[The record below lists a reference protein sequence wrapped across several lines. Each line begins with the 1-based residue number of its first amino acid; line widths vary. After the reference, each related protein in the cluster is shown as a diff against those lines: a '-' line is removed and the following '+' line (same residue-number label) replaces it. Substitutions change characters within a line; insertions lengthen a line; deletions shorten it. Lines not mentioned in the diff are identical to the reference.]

1 MHAQV
6 QPTEEEAKPGRVVRL
21 YTPPATLSGRLW
33 NWRYLILRRVTQLG
47 ILAMFFGTARYGW
60 EVAGRPLLTGN
71 LSASEFLGVIPMAD
85 PFAVLQQ
92 LLTLHVLD
100 KEVLI
105 GAAIVL
111 GFYALIAGRTFCAW
125 VCPVNLVTDAAGWLR
140 AKLRV
145 PDFCSLSRNIRYW
158 LLVLAL
164 ILSVLTGVAAFEW
177 VSPISML
184 HREIVFGI
192 GLGLTAIAGIFLLDL
207 LVVKH
212 GWCGHLCP
220 LGAFYSFVGR
230 IAQLRVRFDDNSCTR
245 CAECVRVCPEPK
257 VLDFKLAAE
266 NGLVV
271 SGECTNCARCI
282 PICPENSLS
291 FDFRPLIKQH
301 NSTATQQA
309 RRPS

>member
-6 QPTEEEAKPGRVVRL
+6 QPSEELKPGRVVRL
-21 YTPPATLSGRLW
+21 FTPPATLSGKLW
-33 NWRYLILRRVTQLG
+33 GWRYLILRRFTQLG

-60 EVAGRPLLTGN
+60 EAVGRPLLSGN

-100 KEVLI
+100 NEVLI

-111 GFYALIAGRTFCAW
+111 GFYALIAGRTFCSW

-140 AKLRV
+140 ARLRV
-145 PDFCSLSRNIRYW
+145 PDFRSLSRNVRYW
-158 LLVLAL
+158 FLAL
-164 ILSVLTGVAAFEW
+164 ALLLSALTGVAAFEW

-207 LVVKH
+207 LVVRH

-220 LGAFYSFVGR
+220 LGAFYSLLGR
-230 IAQLRVRFDDNSCTR
+230 IALLRVRFDDSTCTR

-266 NGLVV
+266 NGMVV
-271 SGECTNCARCI
+271 SGECTNCGRCI

-301 NSTATQQA
+301 NLTATQQS
-309 RRPS
+309 RRQA